1 MSDEA
6 EMTEEDMQSKVHQAL
21 CSALGDDG
29 DALITRWVLCVERY
43 GATGK
48 ATIYI
53 AAPDMASW
61 EIVGMAEMASE
72 LARVQ
77 FTTAVVNDM
86 YEDEEDTEGD
96 D

>member
-1 MSDEA
+1 MADEE
-6 EMTEEDMQSKVHQAL
+6 EMTEEAMQSKVHQAL
-21 CSALGDDG
+21 CTALGDDG

-43 GATGK
+43 GVSGK

-86 YEDEEDTEGD
+86 YEDADEEGD